1 MTEKF
6 NLPAERAK
14 SFGLEL
20 EEAYNTMVAFSLENK
35 YHSNPPQ
42 DRKKLERVLEILLD
56 TTDLWM
62 NGQIMVSSQERGVNE
77 KR

>member
-35 YHSNPPQ
+35 FDCYTTRPQ
-42 DRKKLERVLEILLD
+42 EARKCA
-56 TTDLWM
+56 
-62 NGQIMVSSQERGVNE
+62 
-77 KR
+77 

>member
-35 YHSNPPQ
+35 FDCYPPQ
-42 DRKKLERVLEILLD
+42 DRKKLELSLIH
-56 TTDLWM
+56 
-62 NGQIMVSSQERGVNE
+62 I
-77 KR
+77 